1 MPDLNVTVQQQE
13 EINVVCS
20 SEARAA
26 VKDFRN

>member
-13 EINVVCS
+13 ENNFVS
-20 SEARAA
+20 SPEARAA